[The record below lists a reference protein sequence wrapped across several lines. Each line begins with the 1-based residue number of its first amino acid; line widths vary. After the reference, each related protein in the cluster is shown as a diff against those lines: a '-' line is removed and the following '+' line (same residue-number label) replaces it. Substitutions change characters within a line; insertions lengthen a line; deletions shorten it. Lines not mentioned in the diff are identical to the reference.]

1 MIVVKKIKYY
11 LEEDTR
17 DLRLAL
23 EDRVLNWSK
32 VTTKKMFGCPCYQVM
47 GKIFVF
53 LVTKGIVITQLTEVE
68 INDLS
73 EKYDTGFFQAG
84 KKIVKKWIKLSIKP
98 NDLDKI
104 MSYVRKSYES
114 ALQNK

>member
-1 MIVVKKIKYY
+1 LIFSKAKIIVVKKIKYY
-11 LEEDTR
+11 SEEDTR

-47 GKIFVF
+47 GKIFIF

-68 INDLS
+68 IDDLS
-73 EKYDTGFFQAG
+73 QKYETGFFQAG
-84 KKIVKKWIKLSIKP
+84 KKIVKKWIKFF
-98 NDLDKI
+98 N
-104 MSYVRKSYES
+104 
-114 ALQNK
+114 